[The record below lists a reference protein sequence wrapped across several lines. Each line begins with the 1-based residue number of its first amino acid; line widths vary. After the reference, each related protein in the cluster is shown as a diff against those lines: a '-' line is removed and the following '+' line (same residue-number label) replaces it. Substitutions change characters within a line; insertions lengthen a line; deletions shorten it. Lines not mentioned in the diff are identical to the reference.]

1 MPAGHNNNRSG
12 FRSDSSL
19 TLPSSYL
26 PPETIDTNI
35 LWMFSWDVPSF
46 CSFLASELAETRDH
60 AQGKIHDLRNQVRDR
75 LILASGA
82 IKNEPTKTLV
92 ELTGICKLL
101 IDLSVEQ
108 DTVCY
113 VSRQLA
119 VLESVRSEQVA
130 PKGGDH
136 R

>member
-1 MPAGHNNNRSG
+1 MR
-12 FRSDSSL
+12 
-19 TLPSSYL
+19 
-26 PPETIDTNI
+26 
-35 LWMFSWDVPSF
+35 MFSWDVPSF
-46 CSFLASELAETRDH
+46 CLFLASELAETRDH